1 MPADESEDGIV
12 ESTCIR
18 FRRAMAAAVELNQ
31 LCGRY
36 NAGELPAE
44 IEWRQDVVLCTDDQC
59 GQLDCAERSC
69 AVEVYNRVDPARH
82 DLRRGKVRDN
92 YLLTLFQNPDVLV
105 DPPVG
110 VKEHRGRSDIGGG
123 ACLGEQGA
131 AHREHS

>member
-18 FRRAMAAAVELNQ
+18 FRRAMPATVELDQ

-36 NAGELPAE
+36 HTGELPTE
-44 IEWRQDVVLCTDDQC
+44 IGWCQNIVLRADDQ
-59 GQLDCAERSC
+59 GGHIDCAERSC
-69 AVEVYNRVDPARH
+69 AVEVDNRVDPARH

-92 YLLTLFQNPDVLV
+92 RLLTLFQNRDVLV

-110 VKEHRGRSDIGGG
+110 VE
-123 ACLGEQGA
+123 E
-131 AHREHS
+131 